1 VLVDAADTLS
11 HLAVAKLLAVLADVA
26 WLLLA
31 VAAKHLLAD
40 VLTKLLLNRET
51 VYLRVAS

>member
-1 VLVDAADTLS
+1 VQVDAADTLS